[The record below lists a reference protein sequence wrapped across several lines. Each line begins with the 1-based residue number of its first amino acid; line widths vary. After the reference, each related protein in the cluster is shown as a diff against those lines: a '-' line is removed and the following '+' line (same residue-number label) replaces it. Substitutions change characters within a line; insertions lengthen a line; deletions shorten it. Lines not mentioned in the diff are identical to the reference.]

1 MIVKHKP
8 LTNADGE
15 LRKDLTDRELAGF
28 RPAHEVL
35 PADFQHMLGVRK
47 RGPQKAP
54 KKIATSIRLSP
65 MVIEAFKATGNGWQ
79 ARIDE
84 ALRTFLKEHPTF

>member
-1 MIVKHKP
+1 MIAKNKP
-8 LTNADGE
+8 LTTADGE
-15 LRKDLTDRELAGF
+15 LREDLTDRELAGF
-28 RPAHEVL
+28 RPAREAL

-65 MVIEAFKATGNGWQ
+65 MVIQAFKATGNGWQ

-84 ALRTFLKEHPTF
+84 ALQTFLREHPKF